1 MCVKTNILMHK
12 TQKIGGGSMP
22 TIHYIGDSTVA
33 RNTIH
38 SYPQT
43 GMSQGLGRYVR
54 NGITIVSYAKNG
66 RSTKSFLDEGRFEPV
81 KAAMA
86 PGDFLF
92 IQFGHN
98 DEKIAD
104 PTRYTAPEG
113 AYRENL
119 LLYVNAARAVGAYPV
134 LITPIARRLFDEA
147 GNFRP
152 GSHGAYPD
160 AVRRLAAEESVPLV
174 DLTAMTEA
182 WLPTVGDEPSKP
194 LFMWPKD
201 NTHLKPEGAV
211 RMAGFLAKGLEA
223 LGGVYADLLATA
235 ADGAG

>member
-1 MCVKTNILMHK
+1 
-12 TQKIGGGSMP
+12 MP

-33 RNTIH
+33 RNTIR

-54 NGITIVSYAKNG
+54 DDIIIRSYAKNG

-81 KAAMA
+81 KEAMQ

-98 DEKIAD
+98 DEKED
-104 PTRYTAPEG
+104 PARHTDPDTT
-113 AYRENL
+113 YRENL
-119 LLYVNAARAVGAYPV
+119 LLFAAEARRAGAYPV
-134 LITPIARRLFDEA
+134 LITPIARRLFDDQ
-147 GNFRP
+147 GHFRP
-152 GSHGAYPD
+152 GSHGPYPE
-160 AVRRLAAEESVPLV
+160 AVRKLAAEEQIPLV
-174 DLTAMTEA
+174 DLTAMTER
-182 WLPTVGDEPSKP
+182 WLPTVGDAQSKP

-211 RMAGFLAKGLEA
+211 RMAGFLAEGLSA
-223 LGGVYADLLATA
+223 LGGIYADLLATD